1 MADGILLPALSARN
15 AQTITQSNQQILPAE
30 RTFAEA
36 AQSYVHHGGEGRY
49 LKRVVAYFGDRTL
62 ATIFP
67 FDIREMAM
75 SLYPDHAGATRNR
88 QALAP
93 ARAVMIHAYE
103 RGWCNLLR
111 LRRFKEDAPR
121 RKKPASQAWIHAF
134 ARQCHKDSLEHLA
147 CLVIFMATTG
157 ARVSEAINL
166 RWSEVDFAHRTALL
180 LKTKTERNS
189 PRTLTDEVINRL
201 SQLQPGTTQE
211 ERVFRYACR
220 QSVNARIRSVCER
233 AGISYKSSHACGRHS
248 FATNSLDLGLDI
260 KTVMHA
266 GRWRSSAVFLGVY
279 VHPRKN
285 AGRIVADRL
294 SQYTFDTDI

>member
-1 MADGILLPALSARN
+1 MANPYLLPALSAGN
-15 AQTITQSNQQILPAE
+15 AQTIGQSNQQILPAD

-36 AQSYVHHGGEGRY
+36 AQSYMHHGGEGRY
-49 LKRVVAYFGDRTL
+49 LKRIVAYFGDRTL
-62 ATIFP
+62 GTIFP

-75 SLYPDHAGATRNR
+75 SLYPDHSGATRNR

-111 LRRFKEDAPR
+111 LRRFKEEAPR
-121 RKKPASQAWIHAF
+121 RKKPASQAWLHAF
-134 ARQCHKDSLEHLA
+134 ARQCHRDGLEHLA

-166 RWSEVDFAHRTALL
+166 RWREVDLAQRSALL
-180 LKTKTERNS
+180 VKTKTERNS
-189 PRTLTDEVINRL
+189 ARTLTDEMVTRL
-201 SQLQPGTTQE
+201 SQLQQGTGSE

-220 QSVNARIRSVCER
+220 QSVNARIRAVCQR

-248 FATNSLDLGLDI
+248 FATNALDLGLDI
-260 KTVMHA
+260 KTVMHT

-279 VHPRKN
+279 VHPHKN
-285 AGRIVADRL
+285 ASRIVADRF
-294 SQYTFDTDI
+294 SQYTFDIDI

>member
-1 MADGILLPALSARN
+1 MADGILLPALSAGN
-15 AQTITQSNQQILPAE
+15 AQTIAQSNHHILPAG

-67 FDIREMAM
+67 FDIRQMAL
-75 SLYPDHAGATRNR
+75 SLYPDHSGATRNR
-88 QALAP
+88 QAIAP

-103 RGWCNLLR
+103 RGWCGLLR
-111 LRRFKEDAPR
+111 LRRFKEEAPR
-121 RKKPASQAWIHAF
+121 RKKPASQAWLHAF
-134 ARQCHKDSLEHLA
+134 ARQCHHDGLDNLA
-147 CLVIFMATTG
+147 CLVLFMATTG

-166 RWSEVDFAHRTALL
+166 RWSEVDFAQRTALL

-189 PRTLTDEVINRL
+189 PRTLTDEMINRL
-201 SQLQPGTTQE
+201 SQLQPGKKAE

-220 QSVNARIRSVCER
+220 QSVNTRIRAVCQR

-248 FATNSLDLGLDI
+248 FATNALDLGLDI

-294 SQYTFDTDI
+294 SQYAYDTEI